1 MIAKENRV
9 FLNIY
14 ADLLSPTFSMKLDQV
29 RIKINLLWNGFYG
42 EESITYR
49 IIQNNQDVIV
59 NHDETDYLS
68 QL

>member
-29 RIKINLLWNGFYG
+29 RIKINQLWNGFYG

-59 NHDETDYLS
+59 NHDETD
-68 QL
+68 